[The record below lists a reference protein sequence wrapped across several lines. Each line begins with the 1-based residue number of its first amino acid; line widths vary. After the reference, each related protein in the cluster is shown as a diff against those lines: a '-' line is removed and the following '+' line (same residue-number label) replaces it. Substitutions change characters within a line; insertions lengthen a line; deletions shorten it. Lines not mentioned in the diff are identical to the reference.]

1 MKKLDIT
8 LRNAK
13 SFLIFRNSS
22 LKIGR
27 PIPNSIFKIH
37 DPLGIK
43 FLTRLTL
50 GLSHLNEHRFRHNFQ
65 DCLNTLCSC
74 SLEVESIT
82 HFFLLC
88 HQFNQFRQTLLDSVT
103 LLCLIVGR
111 IKLQIFR
118 EKILKFIYYYYY
130 YYYNKRMT

>member
-130 YYYNKRMT
+130 YYNKRMT